1 LCLLRA
7 ISVSGARP
15 DSFRIGKI
23 ADILPTRLRVIIGY
37 ATAQA
42 GTRRPIVRASDWGAP
57 GAKQLLSPSVRQSS
71 LL

>member
-1 LCLLRA
+1 MMLH
-7 ISVSGARP
+7 GALSCWGVRRH
-15 DSFRIGKI
+15 SFRIGKT

-57 GAKQLLSPSVRQSS
+57 
-71 LL
+71 

>member
-1 LCLLRA
+1 LCQLRA

-57 GAKQLLSPSVRQSS
+57 
-71 LL
+71 